1 MTQEQIDRERY
12 ERAMNALHALRRQ
25 RYERLAAARVPVPP
39 YGIDTG
45 WAAGIAA
52 VIAALIMAGIAFAE
66 ISDNSTGYSR
76 AARDSWLTEC
86 QIKGR
91 SLEECASAWDDGSTL
106 RQIYYERV
114 RKGSD

>member
-12 ERAMNALHALRRQ
+12 ER
-25 RYERLAAARVPVPP
+25 LAAARVPLPP

-45 WAAGIAA
+45 WGA
-52 VIAALIMAGIAFAE
+52 VIGALIAALIMAGIAFAE
-66 ISDNSTGYSR
+66 ISDNSTDYFR

>member
-1 MTQEQIDRERY
+1 MIQEQDQ
-12 ERAMNALHALRRQ
+12 L
-25 RYERLAAARVPVPP
+25 ERLRAAQSLPP

-45 WAAGIAA
+45 WGAIIAA
-52 VIAALIMAGIAFAE
+52 VVVALILAGIAFADV
-66 ISDNSTGYSR
+66 SGNKKDYFR